1 MSMIRATNIERTGNE
16 PDDQDHL
23 RAGSDGEQDA
33 STTQGKPTGGN
44 NAKQSSIS
52 SERLSYALRDL

>member
-1 MSMIRATNIERTGNE
+1 MPMIRTTKIERTGNE

-23 RAGSDGEQDA
+23 RAGCDGEQDA
-33 STTQGKPTGGN
+33 STTQRKPTGGN

-52 SERLSYALRDL
+52 SERFSYTLRDL